1 MKIADSQS
9 IKTGEK
15 DMILSIMKK
24 MDPQV
29 LASIATQDLA
39 PDSMEF
45 VTGDMAIVDNR
56 IVYRMNFKVT
66 VGLAVM
72 FDREGNLVQP
82 DRGEAPAET
91 VNAVGETAD
100 AGSDD
105 EDIIELL
112 ESREPDEVGG
122 DFEDLSGQGLS
133 RDEAVQDGPASGDE
147 DSMEAVLQRNK
158 NFWSDRTAGVEPH
171 VEPND

>member
-29 LASIATQDLA
+29 LAAIATQDLA

-66 VGLAVM
+66 VDLTVM

-82 DRGEAPAET
+82 CHEDVQADMTET
-91 VNAVGETAD
+91 VGGTD
-100 AGSDD
+100 DSGSDD
-105 EDIIELL
+105 EDMIELL
-112 ESREPDEVGG
+112 ESSEPVEREG
-122 DFEDLSGQGLS
+122 DVEELAGQDLS
-133 RDEAVQDGPASGDE
+133 RDEVTQDGPASGDD
-147 DSMEAVLQRNK
+147 DSMEVILQRNK
-158 NFWSDRTAGVEPH
+158 NFWSDKTAGVEPD